1 MVRLRPRSK
10 RTDTPLPYT
19 ALFRS
24 FALGLREG
32 LSLREAGE
40 WLSAPMVANLVCG
53 RFAGRSL
60 PGLLDEHQDRTSF
73 GLSFGIRR
81 PETTSPSSTI
91 NSRTSHA
98 AQGMAARCGSPY
110 AVHMLK

>member
-1 MVRLRPRSK
+1 MIRRPPRST
-10 RTDTPLPYT
+10 RTDTLFPYT
-19 ALFRS
+19 TLFRS
-24 FALGLREG
+24 PAVCGFALGLREG

-53 RFAGRSL
+53 RCAGRSL

-91 NSRTSHA
+91 KIGRASCRE
-98 AQGMAARCGSPY
+98 RVCLY
-110 AVHMLK
+110 V